1 MVRKNRAHFN
11 YPLNASH
18 VRVEKT
24 RAIME
29 VASVEKFSKLN
40 FYINPDNDDWLML
53 ETNCHSHRSRVPQ
66 INRRGKKISDANAI
80 GCKNSMLRQIIAL
93 FGRALHLYRVFFI
106 NRGSRFSLDVECDG
120 GQNVS
125 R

>member
-40 FYINPDNDDWLML
+40 FYINPANDDWLML

-93 FGRALHLYRVFFI
+93 FGRALHLSSV
-106 NRGSRFSLDVECDG
+106 FSLTAVHVFHWTWSATA